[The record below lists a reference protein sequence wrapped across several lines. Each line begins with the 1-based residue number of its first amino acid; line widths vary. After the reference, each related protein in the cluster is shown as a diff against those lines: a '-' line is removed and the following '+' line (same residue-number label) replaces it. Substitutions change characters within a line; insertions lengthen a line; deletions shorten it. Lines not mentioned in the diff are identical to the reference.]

1 MTSIIK
7 TEAIVLKKIDF
18 SNSSLIVNLYSK
30 DFGKISAI
38 LKGAKS
44 SKSKLGMKVDMLNH
58 LEVVIY
64 RKEEREVQTISQT
77 NLINHFP
84 IIKTDLEKLKY
95 STAIME
101 LILKLIPENE
111 KNEKLFKALVRILNL
126 INKVESDSLLFFT
139 KFLIYFIKEIGFEIS
154 FTKCFNCGKNIDD
167 SSDIGFNYSEG
178 FLCSQCNKEKLSSFK
193 FSEELFNLV
202 KCLSSK
208 NDISIYTN
216 SNLKNII
223 FVFEKFLIFHNPEF
237 KGIKSLQ
244 IL

>member
-18 SNSSLIVNLYSK
+18 RNSSLIVNLYTK

-38 LKGAKS
+38 LKGARS
-44 SKSKLGMKVDMLNH
+44 SKAKLGFKVDMLNNI
-58 LEVVIY
+58 EVIVY
-64 RKEEREVQTISQT
+64 KKEEREVQTISQT
-77 NLINHFP
+77 NLLNHFP

-95 STAIME
+95 ATAILE

-111 KNEKLFKALVRILNL
+111 KNEKLFRATIRIFNL
-126 INKVESDSLLFFT
+126 INTSESDPLFYFS
-139 KFLIYFIKEIGFEIS
+139 KFLIFFIKEIGFEIV
-154 FTKCFNCGKNIDD
+154 FDKCSNCRKKIIEKSN
-167 SSDIGFNYSEG
+167 IGFDYSAG
-178 FLCSQCNKEKLSSFK
+178 FLCGECNQEKISSQKL
-193 FSEELFNLV
+193 SEELFNLV

-208 NDISIYTN
+208 NDICYYSSTE
-216 SNLKNII
+216 LKNII
-223 FVFEKFLIFHNPEF
+223 FIFEKFLVYHNPEF